1 MTPLN
6 TIIEKEKKKFEPFL
20 KENVE
25 RSFREYAR
33 KEHKILLTTAMQRAY
48 EAGREAGIKLPQAPT
63 ENN

>member
-1 MTPLN
+1 MTTLN
-6 TIIEKEKKKFEPFL
+6 TIIEEENKEFEPFL

-48 EAGREAGIKLPQAPT
+48 EAVRADWNGTYTR
-63 ENN
+63 